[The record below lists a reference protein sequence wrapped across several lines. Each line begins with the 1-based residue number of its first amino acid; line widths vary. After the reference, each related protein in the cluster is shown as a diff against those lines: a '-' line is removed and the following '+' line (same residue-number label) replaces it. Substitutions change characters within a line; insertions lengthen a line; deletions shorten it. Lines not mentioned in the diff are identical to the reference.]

1 MFSALY
7 DRRKSTFDKHIT
19 PCMAYYR
26 FNFMG
31 IYLEFAI
38 NHTIQNTRKPR
49 NKLMQFLF
57 YKKIT
62 E

>member
-1 MFSALY
+1 
-7 DRRKSTFDKHIT
+7 
-19 PCMAYYR
+19 
-26 FNFMG
+26 MG
-31 IYLEFAI
+31 IYFELAI

-57 YKKIT
+57 YKKIR